1 MWGVL
6 FNRGLVHNFRDAQA
20 SDLELFRRY
29 YQSCL
34 DDGVFFAPSAFEVGF
49 VSTAHTK
56 SDLEETVGV
65 VECALDTALENAE

>member
-1 MWGVL
+1 MWGV
-6 FNRGLVHNFRDAQA
+6 FFTHEPVHNFIDAQA

-49 VSTAHTK
+49 VSTAHTE
-56 SDLEETVGV
+56 SDLEETVDV
-65 VECALDTALENAE
+65 VECALDAALENAE